1 MFCCRELHAQ
11 GNTNPSPELAGIT
24 RYPLVCVEHFLSRCQ
39 LQPSDLFKLT
49 SYRLGGS
56 PFCLH
61 SLRQLVWWQEW
72 QLLGVVMEG
81 EGEAVVELSL
91 HLDRDTHC
99 VEVNTW
105 SVHIL
110 ASTLFVCPSLLPS
123 SSSPPSPFP
132 LLPSPSHTTLSPGP
146 LLCLTANPDTQTAI
160 AQLTDGTIL
169 RYNSGCL
176 LPWQLPSGQELKFPE
191 QACDHIT
198 LATFN
203 RQVRMCLG
211 SEVWRDSENKGR
223 EPPRNE
229 LHNFW
234 L

>member
-1 MFCCRELHAQ
+1 MFCCRELHTQ
-11 GNTNPSPELAGIT
+11 GNTPPFPELAGIT

-39 LQPSDLFKLT
+39 LQPSDWFKLT
-49 SYRLGGS
+49 SCRLGGS

-61 SLRQLVWWQEW
+61 SLRQLVWWQES

-110 ASTLFVCPSLLPS
+110 PLSLFVLHFSLLSFLPSLPT
-123 SSSPPSPFP
+123 FP
-132 LLPSPSHTTLSPGP
+132 LLPPPSRTTLSPGP
-146 LLCLTANPDTQTAI
+146 LLCLMANPDTQTAV

-203 RQVRMCLG
+203 RQVCAWVLRCGGILKTREG
-211 SEVWRDSENKGR
+211 S
-223 EPPRNE
+223 PPE
-229 LHNFW
+229 MNFIF
-234 L
+234 